1 MTCYLY
7 RGVGGTDVERG
18 ENKMKKFIV
27 IVLATLVLTGCG
39 VGEKDKNSEAEKIPV
54 ENTEGD
60 SVTVDVEVMKEE
72 FLDLDTYSTKNTE
85 NTDGQ
90 SEFSYTRGASSDL
103 GLYFWEESRGK
114 LMYYDKASKR
124 QVPLC
129 NRPNCKHEDE
139 TCNADFYSRITGPID
154 FYKSMIYYHGENVY
168 IVGDD
173 SESYVNLY
181 KVAPDGSGWEKYMT
195 LFKAEKTITMENDG
209 MSVEW
214 RYPSIYLHKEYVY
227 YVDNSESLPKLRRIQ
242 MGGSEIEIVAE
253 SQGDRAMLYRVKCYG
268 DFVFFQSAYY
278 IGEEIFG
285 GIYAYNVKNGEVAL
299 VKADAI
305 RDYYLVDDLLYYE
318 MGEII
323 YQYDL
328 RTGETTELSVRCSND
343 SGNYLVNETGIYV
356 ATSGIGSLDIYDKD
370 GKHLGNITDQ
380 RIWSIYFGEDGYF
393 LADTIGVGC
402 AVLKVEDVLNGN
414 GEWIYFQREE

>member
-1 MTCYLY
+1 
-7 RGVGGTDVERG
+7 
-18 ENKMKKFIV
+18 MKKLILA
-27 IVLATLVLTGCG
+27 VLVVFVLTGCG

-60 SVTVDVEVMKEE
+60 RVTVDVEVMKEE
-72 FLDLDTYSTKNTE
+72 FLDFDTYSTKNTE
-85 NTDGQ
+85 STDGQ
-90 SEFSYTRGASSDL
+90 PGFSYTRGASSDF
-103 GLYFWEESRGK
+103 GLYYWGEARGR

-139 TCNADFYSRITGPID
+139 TCNADFYSRIIGPID
-154 FYKSMIYYHGENVY
+154 FYKSMIFYYGENVY

-181 KVAPDGSGWEKYMT
+181 KVASDGSGWEKYMT
-195 LFKAEKTITMENDG
+195 LFKAEKTITMEDGG

-214 RYPSIYLHKEYVY
+214 RRPSVYLHKEYVY

-242 MGGSEIEIVAE
+242 MGGSEIEVVAE
-253 SQGDRAMLYRVKCYG
+253 SQGERAMLYRVKCYG

-278 IGEEIFG
+278 IGDEIFG

-328 RTGETTELSVRCSND
+328 RTGETTELPVRCSND
-343 SGNYLVNETGIYV
+343 SGNYLVNDTGIYV
-356 ATSGIGSLDIYDKD
+356 ATSEIGSLDIYDKN
-370 GKHLGNITDQ
+370 GKHLANLTDE
-380 RIWSIYFGEDGYF
+380 RIWDFYFGEDGYF
-393 LADTIGVGC
+393 LAEIDGGGN
-402 AVLKVEDVLNGN
+402 AVLKVEDVIKGE
-414 GEWIYFQREE
+414 GEWMCFPLEE